1 MTGESGP
8 DALQPI
14 VFSVLAALTPADVE
28 LEFHDQMRS
37 RLPQVIEADAIAFSV
52 ETFSARTAYQ
62 LADRHR
68 ALGIPVILG
77 GYHPSACPDEAAEHA
92 DAVVLGDAE
101 DTWPDV
107 VHDLATGN
115 LKRRYVS
122 GNDQP
127 LQTPKQGIFTRRDY
141 PPLGMVQFSRGCRY
155 ACEFC
160 SIHSFYG
167 TGIRTKTIPQIVAE
181 IAENPQKL
189 LFFTDDN
196 LFADRS
202 RAVELFEALIPLG
215 KRWVCQI
222 SMDVARDPDLL
233 KLMRR
238 AGALMVLIGFESLE
252 LANLKQMGKGANLAG
267 DYERVIAN
275 IHAAGLMIYGTFVI
289 GYDHDTASTAPA
301 LVDFATRNGFSVAN
315 FNPLMPMPDTRLY
328 ERMAA
333 ENRLI
338 YPRWWL
344 DEDFRY
350 GDAMFH
356 PAAMTPEELT
366 SSCRDARFGFYS
378 QSSILNRSRHHLMN
392 PMRLAVHFATN
403 SISRRAIH
411 AKQGA
416 VLGADKD
423 VFPRTGGLPNA

>member
-1 MTGESGP
+1 MTGKPGP

-14 VFSVLAALTPADVE
+14 IFSVLAGLTPAQVE
-28 LEFHDQMRS
+28 LEFHDQMKT
-37 RLPQVIEADAIAFSV
+37 RLPEVIEADAIALSV
-52 ETFSARTAYQ
+52 ETFSARTAYE

-68 ALGIPVILG
+68 ELGIPVILG

-92 DAVVLGDAE
+92 DAIVLGDAE
-101 DTWPDV
+101 DTWPDLLR
-107 VHDLATGN
+107 DLAMGS

-127 LQTPKQGIFTRRDY
+127 MQSPKQGIFSRGDY
-141 PPLGMVQFSRGCRY
+141 PPLSMVQFSRGCRY

-196 LFADRS
+196 LFADRA

-215 KRWVCQI
+215 KRWICQI
-222 SMDVARDPDLL
+222 SMDVARDPELL
-233 KLMRR
+233 ALMRR

-252 LANLKQMGKGANLAG
+252 RANLKQMGKGANLAG
-267 DYERVIAN
+267 DYEQVITN

-289 GYDHDTASTAPA
+289 GYDHDTTSTAPA

-315 FNPLMPMPDTRLY
+315 FNPLMPMPDTRLF
-328 ERMAA
+328 ERMAV
-333 ENRLI
+333 EDRLLH
-338 YPRWWL
+338 PSWWL
-344 DEDFRY
+344 DEGFRY
-350 GDAMFH
+350 GDAMFR
-356 PAAMTPEELT
+356 PAGMTPEELT
-366 SSCRDARFGFYS
+366 SSCRDARYRFYS
-378 QSSILNRSRHHLMN
+378 RRSMFVRARGHLAN
-392 PMRLAVHFATN
+392 PMGLGVHFVAN

-416 VLGADKD
+416 ALG
-423 VFPRTGGLPNA
+423 VGR